1 MTEYRLHGPPG
12 TGKTRALAKRWVP
25 KAVEKFGPNGVVI
38 CSLTRTAASEIAT
51 RDLPIPPHNVGT
63 LHALAFRALG
73 RPQIAEGEIAAWN
86 DMEPAFK
93 ISGAKPSMDEP
104 EMRSD
109 KKNRGDELMAMA
121 QVYRHNRVP
130 RASWRDDVAVFQ
142 RKWEYWMDAE
152 GFVDFTG
159 LMETALEE
167 VEYAPGNPDVFIV
180 DEAQDCSVL
189 ELELV
194 RKWNARAAY
203 AVLAGDGDQAIYGWR
218 GGSARA
224 FLSPEIPDENN
235 YHLTQSYRV
244 PRAVHAVASRWI
256 SKASYRYA
264 VEYLP
269 RDHDGEVQYSNG
281 NGRHVF
287 PLVQH
292 AIADIE
298 RGKSVMILATCGFM
312 LRGLIAALRR
322 YGVPFHN
329 PHRSTNG
336 AWNPL
341 RGGAGRLL
349 AYLRPDPQ
357 VYGDEARIWNW
368 AEAKAWTELVRAK
381 GLLSTG
387 AKSWIADL
395 GADQQRGS
403 EHIDADDGKATFGE
417 NWDLLQQAFTQGR
430 SLDWLEDNLL
440 ASRRTFMEYAL
451 TVARKRGAKTLQEDP
466 LLTVGSIHSV
476 KGSQADTVILL
487 PDISPSAMKQWSKPG
502 DGRDGLI
509 RTFYVG
515 MTRARERLVLGG
527 RWSPYSVDWRS

>member
-1 MTEYRLHGPPG
+1 M
-12 TGKTRALAKRWVP
+12 P

-51 RDLPIPPHNVGT
+51 RDLPIPLHNVGT
-63 LHALAFRALG
+63 LHALAFRSLG
-73 RPQIAEGEIAAWN
+73 RPAIAEGEIAAWN
-86 DMEPAFK
+86 DMEPAFRL
-93 ISGAKPSMDEP
+93 SGGKPSMDEP

-109 KKNRGDELMAMA
+109 KKNRGDELMALA
-121 QVYRHNRVP
+121 QVYRHNRIP
-130 RASWRDDVAVFQ
+130 RSSWRSDVAVFQ
-142 RKWEYWMDAE
+142 RRWEYWLDAE
-152 GFVDFTG
+152 GFTDFTG
-159 LMETALEE
+159 LIEGALDE
-167 VEYAPGNPDVFIV
+167 VEYAPGNPDVFIM

-244 PRAVHAVASRWI
+244 PRAVHAVASQWI

-269 RDHDGEVQYSNG
+269 RDHDGALDYSDG
-281 NGRHVF
+281 NARYVAPILGEAV
-287 PLVQH
+287 
-292 AIADIE
+292 AEIE
-298 RGKSVMILATCGFM
+298 RDKSVMILATCGFM
-312 LRGLIAALRR
+312 LRSLIAALRHA
-322 YGVPFHN
+322 GIPFHN

-349 AYLRPDPQ
+349 AYLRPDPGT
-357 VYGDEARIWNW
+357 YGDEARVWNW
-368 AEAKAWTELVRAK
+368 EEARAWTEIIRAK
-381 GLLSTG
+381 GTLSPG
-387 AKSWIADL
+387 AKRWISDL
-395 GADQQRGS
+395 GTNEKRCR
-403 EHIDADDGKATFGE
+403 EEIDSDDGEATFGD
-417 NWDLLQQAFTQGR
+417 NWNLLRQAFSQGR

-440 ASRRTFMEYAL
+440 GSKRRLMEYAL
-451 TVARKRGAKTLQEDP
+451 AVARKRGAQTLRETP
-466 LLTVGSIHSV
+466 SLTVGSIHSV
-476 KGSQADTVILL
+476 KGAQADTVFLL
-487 PDISPSAMKQWSKPG
+487 PDISPSAMREWSKPG
-502 DGRDGLI
+502 EGRDGLI